1 MSAISGCRGHVLQL
15 FIVTLAWAPHS
26 TAAKEANAG
35 GAYTLAPEPTRPSAV
50 KGSSDTADVVTS
62 SSWSR
67 DDGLFAAAVSA
78 WRRMVPGASLATDT
92 APPPAPL
99 VPLSSSSNWEV
110 RFEWGLY
117 WSKLLEATNGCP
129 GSWVLDSVGSGAG
142 VPRQM
147 LQSEDLLRASE
158 SAPEAQQRDKMAAR
172 ALRIYH
178 HAKWLAE
185 RNMARAAEWRYRE
198 AHRLARLSRRSV
210 LAAHALSRLGY
221 FLMHWHR
228 HDEAR
233 EVLRDSEHLSKKSN
247 PLAPYLLGILER
259 QAAGADRARLL
270 AAEDKILS
278 AGEQP
283 AEELEAQREKLSLE
297 INYWRL
303 AELSPR
309 HCVNTF
315 NAAHVAIC
323 LSVHMFSQLG
333 QALTRAEG

>member
-1 MSAISGCRGHVLQL
+1 MPAISGCKSHVVQL
-15 FIVTLAWAPHS
+15 FIATLAFAPHS

-50 KGSSDTADVVTS
+50 KGSSDTADVATP
-62 SSWSR
+62 SSWPQV
-67 DDGLFAAAVSA
+67 DGLLAAADSA
-78 WRRMVPGASLATDT
+78 WRRIVPGAASATDT
-92 APPPAPL
+92 SPPPAPL
-99 VPLSSSSNWEV
+99 VPLSRTSNWEV
-110 RFEWGLY
+110 QFEWGMY
-117 WSKLLEATNGCP
+117 WSNLLEATNGSP

-142 VPRQM
+142 VPWQM
-147 LQSEDLLRASE
+147 LHSEDLLRASE
-158 SAPEAQQRDKMAAR
+158 SAPEARQRDKMATR

-221 FLMHWHR
+221 FLMHWRR

-233 EVLRDSEHLSKKSN
+233 EVLRESERLSKKSN

-270 AAEDKILS
+270 AAEERILS
-278 AGEQP
+278 SGEQP
-283 AEELEAQREKLSLE
+283 AEELEAQREKLLLE
-297 INYWRL
+297 INYWRV

-309 HCVNTF
+309 HCMKTF
-315 NAAHVAIC
+315 DAAHVAIC
-323 LSVHMFSQLG
+323 LFVHMFSQLG
-333 QALTRAEG
+333 QAVTRTKG